1 MNTVKSI
8 ACASLLGLCIVA
20 TPAASAVGQTKTSA
34 SAPDAA
40 TKDATA
46 SATEYIWKNRN
57 TLKYLY
63 GQTDGDV
70 VAIGKSSES
79 QVTSYGRWFA
89 TYNGSYRLYRNKA
102 TNRCLDSN
110 SNGNVYMNACST
122 GNNFQNW
129 LLVNEGGGYYRL
141 KNRATGLCL
150 DSSAGGSVYT
160 NPCSS
165 SNAYQHWS

>member
-1 MNTVKSI
+1 M
-8 ACASLLGLCIVA
+8 G
-20 TPAASAVGQTKTSA
+20 
-34 SAPDAA
+34 
-40 TKDATA
+40 
-46 SATEYIWKNRN
+46 
-57 TLKYLY
+57 TLSPS
-63 GQTDGDV
+63 
-70 VAIGKSSES
+70 GKSSES